1 MLIFLENLKW
11 LFRKILWKHHP
22 FLWNILSS
30 YEVLQRNEFYDVE
43 VFDSK
48 MTVQESVFITYLFW
62 IEKNVANLFILICF
76 KSTKVYCTI
85 VKESSNSSR

>member
-1 MLIFLENLKW
+1 MKFYNAI
-11 LFRKILWKHHP
+11 
-22 FLWNILSS
+22 
-30 YEVLQRNEFYDVE
+30 EFYEVE

-48 MTVQESVFITYLFW
+48 VTVLWNFFQQESVFIAYLFW
-62 IEKNVANLFILICF
+62 IKKNVINLFILIYF